1 MIELKVVKRTEE
13 QEYITLHLVPINT
26 TNVSGELFY
35 KVDLTDTTEI
45 GDIIEIQNAEVDVL
59 KERVTNTEVDVTTL
73 EETIDTI
80 FGGM

>member
-73 EETIDTI
+73 EETIDAI
-80 FGGM
+80 FGGI

>member
-35 KVDLTDTTEI
+35 KVDLADTTEI
-45 GDIIEIQNAEVDVL
+45 GDIIAIENAEVDVL
-59 KERVTNTEVDVTTL
+59 KERVTNTEIDVTTL
-73 EETIDTI
+73 EETIGTI
-80 FGGM
+80 FGGV

>member
-35 KVDLTDTTEI
+35 KVDLDDTTEI
-45 GDIIEIQNAEVDVL
+45 GDIIAIENAEVDVL

-73 EETIDTI
+73 EETIGTI
-80 FGGM
+80 FGGV

>member
-13 QEYITLHLVPINT
+13 QGYITLHLVPIDT

-35 KVDLTDTTEI
+35 KVDLDDTTEI
-45 GDIIEIQNAEVDVL
+45 GDIISIQNADVDVL

-73 EETIDTI
+73 EETIDAI
-80 FGGM
+80 FGGI